1 MKKANIE
8 LNSCEKSVLRFLD
21 NKKYDFE
28 KGSSRPLPVGVCFNV
43 GNKKKFSHSCN
54 LTCDELNIALNLL
67 QSKSKELL
75 KVDKS
80 SNPYS
85 YGLTESGYKISQY
98 C

>member
-28 KGSSRPLPVGVCFNV
+28 KGSPHSLTTGICFNV
-43 GNKKKFSHSCN
+43 GNKKKFSQSCN
-54 LTCDELNIALNLL
+54 LNCDELNIAINIL
-67 QSKSKELL
+67 QDKGLL

-80 SNPYS
+80 SNPHS

>member
-1 MKKANIE
+1 MKKTNIE
-8 LNSCEKSVLRFLD
+8 LSSGEKSVLRFLD

-28 KGSSRPLPVGVCFNV
+28 KGSPNPLPTGVCFNV
-43 GNKKKFSHSCN
+43 GNKKKFSQSCS
-54 LTCDELNIALNLL
+54 LTCDELNIAINIL
-67 QSKSKELL
+67 QDKGLL

-80 SNPYS
+80 SNPHS

>member
-28 KGSSRPLPVGVCFNV
+28 KGLPHSLTTGVCFNF
-43 GNKKKFSHSCN
+43 GSKKKFSQSCN
-54 LTCDELNIALNLL
+54 LTCDELNIAIKIL
-67 QSKSKELL
+67 QDKDLL

-80 SNPYS
+80 SNPHS
-85 YGLTESGYKISQY
+85 YGLTEFGYKISQY

>member
-28 KGSSRPLPVGVCFNV
+28 KESSRPLPVGVCFNV

-67 QSKSKELL
+67 QSKELL